1 MNEEVSRILK
11 MLEDGKISAEAA
23 ERLIRALKETGEA
36 EAAGRTRQWT
46 GTGTQ
51 EAPDVLRK
59 LIRSFRVA
67 CRRQRRMTWLRYYKY
82 AENLANQRRQRRG
95 QVPIAERLGLLFSR
109 HGLADLEELRAEAT
123 LEDLYFDAVARE
135 LLRYALQEEFEV
147 SISAEEVEAFRTYG
161 DVIRWV
167 EEHVSAGAD
176 AAEETPVGARAPDPP
191 QPPPA
196 PAPPPPCPEPAEPP
210 SAPTA
215 PEGHEVQ

>member
-1 MNEEVSRILK
+1 
-11 MLEDGKISAEAA
+11 
-23 ERLIRALKETGEA
+23 
-36 EAAGRTRQWT
+36 
-46 GTGTQ
+46 
-51 EAPDVLRK
+51 
-59 LIRSFRVA
+59 
-67 CRRQRRMTWLRYYKY
+67 MTWLRYYKY